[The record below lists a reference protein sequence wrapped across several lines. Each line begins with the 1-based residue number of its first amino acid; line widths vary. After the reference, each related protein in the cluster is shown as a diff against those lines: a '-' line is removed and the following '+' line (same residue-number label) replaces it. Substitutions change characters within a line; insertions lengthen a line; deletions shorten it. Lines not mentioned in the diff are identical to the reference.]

1 MKIRDVPQTGK
12 LGLTVTWPG
21 RNGLI
26 RRELVSPAQHNTD
39 SQQSVRSTLTATA
52 RRFDALTDA
61 QQDAWN
67 TAAASQQTRA
77 TLGQSGPLTG
87 FQLFTK
93 INCTLAKFGQ
103 DQVDVPP
110 ALPEFGTLAPQNL
123 VITNASGTIALKLTC
138 PTSPGQNTVLRAS
151 APQGSG
157 TRRPVTWR
165 VLGMCPTPAQGSADI
180 TSLYTARFG
189 APPAGKRVFIK
200 AQIMQDGYFGPTGQ
214 FSARVPAS
222 A

>member
-1 MKIRDVPQTGK
+1 M
-12 LGLTVTWPG
+12 
-21 RNGLI
+21 
-26 RRELVSPAQHNTD
+26 
-39 SQQSVRSTLTATA
+39 
-52 RRFDALTDA
+52 
-61 QQDAWN
+61 
-67 TAAASQQTRA
+67 
-77 TLGQSGPLTG
+77 
-87 FQLFTK
+87 
-93 INCTLAKFGQ
+93 
-103 DQVDVPP
+103 DVPP

-123 VITNASGTIALKLTC
+123 VITNAS
-138 PTSPGQNTVLRAS
+138 VLRAS

-214 FSARVPAS
+214 FSARVPVS
-222 A
+222 S